1 MKRVLLT
8 LGLFFLLSFTS
19 NTVRKDVVL
28 YKTEKGTI
36 SINKDFIKVN
46 FDINYYRRG
55 EGDFVEVLVLTDYK
69 YYLGS
74 VDEHEYFMNKV
85 FLIDKYQKEVLKK
98 FGTYDFSQKIL
109 RVEKKNRKC
118 DFFYYDQ
125 LVKIDIGRKMSDG
138 RYCVGANNI
147 DFQVK
152 GKSIIVILYINGVY
166 RYGEKIV
173 KDEFDNII
181 TKSDFTTEHRKTYIN
196 Y

>member
-1 MKRVLLT
+1 MKTISLT
-8 LGLFFLLSFTS
+8 LALFFLVAFTS
-19 NTVRKDVVL
+19 IPVSNDVVL
-28 YKTEKGTI
+28 YKTEKGKL

-46 FDINYYRRG
+46 FDINYYGRG
-55 EGDFVEVLVLTDYK
+55 EGDFVEVLVLTDNK
-69 YYLGS
+69 NYLGS
-74 VDEHEYFMNKV
+74 VEEREYFINKV

-109 RVEKKNRKC
+109 RVEKKNRRC
-118 DFFYYDQ
+118 YFFYYDQ

-152 GKSIIVILYINGVY
+152 EKSIIVTLYINGVY

-173 KDEFDNII
+173 KDKLDNII
-181 TKSDFTTEHRKTYIN
+181 T
-196 Y
+196 